1 MMGYFFDYKYF
12 MSLTLLTSGTTKA
25 PKQITHSWNY
35 IDQCVQRSIDEIG
48 LSSSDIVLDVFPANT
63 IAHYTVTTMPAF
75 RSNAQVISAKFE
87 ATDYIKMF
95 NQYRPTYI
103 ALIPR
108 HWELL
113 KESTLWS
120 NWDMSSV
127 RYMVTG
133 SGPVCQPMIDDFI
146 NKGVKVVAN
155 WYGMTEMPPPV
166 LVGYNSEEF
175 NLSPKPGYTV
185 EFKDDGECVI
195 NGFHTGDIFNVSN
208 KKFLKRK
215 DNSTSTVTWK
225 NL

>member
-1 MMGYFFDYKYF
+1 MGYFFDYKYF

-35 IDQCVQRSIDEIG
+35 IDQCVQRSIEEIG
-48 LSSSDIVLDVFPANT
+48 LTATDIVLDVFPANT
-63 IAHYTVTTMPAF
+63 IAHYTVTAMPAF
-75 RSNAQVISAKFE
+75 RSNAQFISAKFE
-87 ATDYIKMF
+87 ATEYIKMF

-113 KESTLWS
+113 KQSPLWA

-133 SGPVCQPMIDDFI
+133 SGPVYQLMIDDFI
-146 NKGVKVVAN
+146 SKGVKVVAN
-155 WYGMTEMPPPV
+155 WYGMTEQPPPV

-175 NLSPKPGYTV
+175 DFNPKPGYAV
-185 EFKDDGECVI
+185 EFADDGECVI
-195 NGFHTGDIFNVSN
+195 NGFATGDVFDVTER
-208 KKFLKRK
+208 KFLCRK
-215 DNSTSTVTWK
+215 ATSISSTTWK